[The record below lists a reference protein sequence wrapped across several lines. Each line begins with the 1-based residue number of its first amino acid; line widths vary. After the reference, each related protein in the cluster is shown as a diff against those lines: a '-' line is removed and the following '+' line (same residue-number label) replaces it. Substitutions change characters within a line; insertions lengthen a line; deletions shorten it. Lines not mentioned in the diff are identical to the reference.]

1 MFGLYLKPNA
11 IPGDVN
17 ESLYRFHAVIMVC
30 SLFFF
35 WVALLTAVVVGQS
48 GLSVELLLYSSL
60 SPPPRTV
67 GYLSHTAVTWLPWF
81 SHIILVRVVHCAI
94 ELTGC
99 VPHKSVT
106 LTNAW
111 TAE

>member
-60 SPPPRTV
+60 SPPPALLAICHTQ
-67 GYLSHTAVTWLPWF
+67 LSH
-81 SHIILVRVVHCAI
+81 
-94 ELTGC
+94 GC
-99 VPHKSVT
+99 LGFHT
-106 LTNAW
+106 LSL
-111 TAE
+111 